1 MNQGSVWQV
10 NLDPTV
16 GSEIK
21 KSRPCV
27 ILNSDKIGKL
37 PLKVIAPITDF
48 KPHYAQVPWMV
59 VIEPTAQNGLKK
71 KSVIDLFQVRS
82 VSQIRLAHKLGEISQ
97 STLQKCR
104 ESLSVVFDTA

>member
-1 MNQGSVWQV
+1 MIQGSVWQV

-59 VIEPTAQNGLKK
+59 IIEPTAKNGLKK

-82 VSQIRLAHKLGEISQ
+82 VSQIRLTHKLGEISE
-97 STLQKCR
+97 SALLACR
-104 ESLSVVFDTA
+104 EALDVVFNTA

>member
-1 MNQGSVWQV
+1 MKQGSVWQV

-21 KSRPCV
+21 KSRPCI

-48 KPHYAQVPWMV
+48 KPNYALIPWMV
-59 VIEPTAQNGLKK
+59 VIEPTTQNGLKK

-82 VSQIRLAHKLGEISQ
+82 VSQIRLTHKLGEISE
-97 STLQKCR
+97 STLHACQ
-104 ESLSVVFDTA
+104 EALNIIFDVV

>member
-1 MNQGSVWQV
+1 MKQGSVWQV

-21 KSRPCV
+21 KSRPCI

-37 PLKVIAPITDF
+37 SLKVIAPITDF
-48 KPHYAQVPWMV
+48 KSNYAQIPWMV
-59 VIEPTAQNGLKK
+59 VIEPTTQNGLKK

-82 VSQIRLAHKLGEISQ
+82 VSQQRLHSKRGEVSHDILSR
-97 STLQKCR
+97 CR
-104 ESLSVVFDTA
+104 QALDVVFQI